1 VVRCFGQ
8 GHDAHWSATV
18 CAKSG
23 DRNSNPDRQQIKI
36 IKEAKLKRFQLK
48 KDAKNRY
55 YIFDSQTNTV
65 VQGNIKRDSK
75 SDAIKKVKELNNGNK

>member
-1 VVRCFGQ
+1 MRCFGQ

-65 VQGNIKRDSK
+65 VQGNIDKTGKEESIGK
-75 SDAIKKVKELNNGNK
+75 MKELNRGNS